1 MTKTSI
7 PNYRFVMPKCAT
19 CLCVSLTVGTQGPM
33 RNKCVPNSYSI
44 HIGVTTGKGGKIQ
57 PTIQQT
63 NTSKD

>member
-1 MTKTSI
+1 
-7 PNYRFVMPKCAT
+7 
-19 CLCVSLTVGTQGPM
+19 M

-63 NTSKD
+63 NTSKDWFILINSINRDNEQQTE